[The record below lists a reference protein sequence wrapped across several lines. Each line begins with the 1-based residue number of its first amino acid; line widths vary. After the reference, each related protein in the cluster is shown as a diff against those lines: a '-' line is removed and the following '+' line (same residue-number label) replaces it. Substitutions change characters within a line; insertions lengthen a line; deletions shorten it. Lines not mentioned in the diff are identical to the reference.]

1 MLWLSRLDQVDPAG
15 RVKVFV
21 WRNVGSARRV
31 TLPPQKGEPAARRVI
46 LLAKHTFLSHLH
58 GSPPFLRD
66 RMKSWLTVGGGLAL
80 LPGTT
85 FLHING
91 PKKAETDSHGMG
103 LCYTV
108 QPDKLK

>member
-1 MLWLSRLDQVDPAG
+1 
-15 RVKVFV
+15 
-21 WRNVGSARRV
+21 
-31 TLPPQKGEPAARRVI
+31 
-46 LLAKHTFLSHLH
+46 
-58 GSPPFLRD
+58 
-66 RMKSWLTVGGGLAL
+66 MKSWLTVGGGLTL

-108 QPDKLK
+108 QPGKLK